1 MFGQK
6 RLNPRIVGSMLGQH
20 SPRLTP
26 GAAAERQEVEICTTS
41 SILKNCFYHEERK
54 AGGNRVEH
62 SDHRFW
68 PECSDKGPSTQ
79 HLRPKIRP
87 IYHLFGVTI
96 ALQPR
101 PHHYSAQRG
110 QMAGQASRTG

>member
-1 MFGQK
+1 MFGQIG
-6 RLNPRIVGSMLGQH
+6 LNHRILGCRLGQH

-79 HLRPKIRP
+79 HLRPNIQT
-87 IYHLFGVTI
+87 IYQQFSSPFSQLC
-96 ALQPR
+96 
-101 PHHYSAQRG
+101 
-110 QMAGQASRTG
+110 RTYLL